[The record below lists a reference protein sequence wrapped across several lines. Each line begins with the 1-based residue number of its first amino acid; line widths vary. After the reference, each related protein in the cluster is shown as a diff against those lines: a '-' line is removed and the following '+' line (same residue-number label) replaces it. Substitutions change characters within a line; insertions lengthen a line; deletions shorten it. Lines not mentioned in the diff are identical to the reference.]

1 MKSIALLYRKK
12 VDGRNSIEGVFSP
25 LDSLLNIHR
34 IELPCDLNTI
44 KSAFKLLWFALHIKE
59 KNIHVTGDIH
69 YMAIFLFWKKIIVT
83 VHDCNHYEDLT
94 GIRKKIMGFVWYS
107 LPLRIANKI
116 TVISPYAMEQLC
128 RYFNFNHSKIIIIPN
143 SFHPI
148 KKVDYKK
155 KEDKFTIL
163 SVGSLRIKNRKRL
176 IEAVKGLPDVELS
189 IIGKLSDELTSLLK
203 TYNISYKN
211 YYFISRQEL
220 ESYYNK
226 ADVLFFASLKEGF
239 GLPILEAQSCGLPVI
254 TSNTTSMPY
263 VAASGACIVDP
274 YDVVAIRKAILKIK
288 DNLEYRQDIVTNG
301 FENIKR
307 FKEANFTLAFKD
319 LYKMVF
325 NVNDL

>member
-1 MKSIALLYRKK
+1 MTQVALLYRMK

-25 LDSLLNIHR
+25 IDALFYINR
-34 IELPCDLNTI
+34 IELPCDLNSI
-44 KSAFKLLWFALHIKE
+44 KSIFKLMWFALQIKE
-59 KNIHVTGDIH
+59 RNVHITGDIH

-94 GIRKKIMGFVWYS
+94 GIRQKIMGFVWYT
-107 LPLRIANKI
+107 LPLRIADKV
-116 TVISPYAMEQLC
+116 TVISPYAKEQLC
-128 RYFNFNHSKIIIIPN
+128 GYFNFNFLKIVVIPN

-155 KEDKFTIL
+155 KENKFTIL

-189 IIGKLSDELTSLLK
+189 LIGKLSDELTSLLK
-203 TYNISYKN
+203 TYNIVYKN

-220 ESYYNK
+220 GNYYNS
-226 ADVLFFASLKEGF
+226 ADVLFFASIKEGF

-274 YDVVAIRKAILKIK
+274 YEVAAIRKAILKIK
-288 DNLEYRQDIVTNG
+288 DDLEYRQEIISNG

-307 FKEANFTLAFKD
+307 FKEATFVLAFKD
-319 LYKMVF
+319 LYKGVF